1 MAWLRSVENFLRSLD
16 SIGAANLFSGL
27 GFSVIFLAV
36 LRWMVD
42 RRRWGH
48 FKVAVHEWLELMIKA
63 EGRHPKNLNPLEWE
77 AECERMLADARFR
90 PAEIAELLSLSV
102 TVAKAIA
109 ANKLVL

>member
-1 MAWLRSVENFLRSLD
+1 LD

-48 FKVAVHEWLELMIKA
+48 FKVAVHEWLDLMIKTD
-63 EGRHPKNLNPLEWE
+63 ERHLKQLSTVEWE
-77 AECERMLADARFR
+77 AECERMLADSRFR

-109 ANKLVL
+109 ANKLIL